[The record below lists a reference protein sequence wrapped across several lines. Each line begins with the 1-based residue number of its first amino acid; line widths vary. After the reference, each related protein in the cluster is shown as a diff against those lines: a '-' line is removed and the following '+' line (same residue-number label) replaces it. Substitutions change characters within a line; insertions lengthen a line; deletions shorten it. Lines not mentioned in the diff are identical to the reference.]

1 MILSLSII
9 FSLCVP
15 VLATGVAS
23 DIDQN
28 EDFFGYTFDEH
39 MDEDGNYIIISY
51 YNGQIQS
58 RYTIGNGEADILVEK
73 IESGIWENTYTISNA
88 VTVPIVPM
96 ADRWASAGSI
106 YYKDSASVGTV
117 QAIMMAYGTTRSTE
131 LELNVPSNSPF
142 DDVVAFISS
151 FLISEGLAKW
161 AMAAGASVS
170 TYGASL
176 LMAVISSLGSSVIN
190 GLIVD
195 AFIETVPAIETE
207 WKFKATPKIGNTFGT
222 SAILEDQ
229 GQSFLIY
236 LPDQSEWDNQE
247 EGVTLYNWASL
258 LFAQTVWDALFSD
271 APCPGVE
278 RFVSTF

>member
-1 MILSLSII
+1 
-9 FSLCVP
+9 
-15 VLATGVAS
+15 
-23 DIDQN
+23 
-28 EDFFGYTFDEH
+28 
-39 MDEDGNYIIISY
+39 
-51 YNGQIQS
+51 
-58 RYTIGNGEADILVEK
+58 
-73 IESGIWENTYTISNA
+73 
-88 VTVPIVPM
+88 
-96 ADRWASAGSI
+96 
-106 YYKDSASVGTV
+106 
-117 QAIMMAYGTTRSTE
+117 
-131 LELNVPSNSPF
+131 
-142 DDVVAFISS
+142 
-151 FLISEGLAKW
+151 
-161 AMAAGASVS
+161 
-170 TYGASL
+170 
-176 LMAVISSLGSSVIN
+176 MAVISSLGSSVIN